1 MTYTNVNTIKIRVEL
16 IVKKTFFFLKNKY
29 TTKLKDYIKRQT

>member
-16 IVKKTFFFLKNKY
+16 IVKKTFFFFKKQIHNQ
-29 TTKLKDYIKRQT
+29 IKGLH